1 MAESRL
7 RCLSCKRPAVIA
19 MYSLFISVVYSLLI
33 LYIQYSGLPARLIKM
48 LRAADSNDTESS
60 FLGENDSTGKSS
72 SISIS
77 TVHSETEAMDD
88 VNLLPIMN
96 FKDLGSRKKKVLI
109 LIIVSTAP
117 QRFDRRQ
124 AIRDT
129 WWKHCNG
136 NQVSDY
142 FNIRRGY
149 NTLGN
154 W

>member
-1 MAESRL
+1 MEKSRL
-7 RCLSCKRPAVIA
+7 RSLSRKRPSVIA
-19 MYSLFISVVYSLLI
+19 MYSLFISAVFSLLI
-33 LYIQYSGLPARLIKM
+33 LYIQYSALPARLMKA
-48 LRAADSNDTESS
+48 LPAADSNDTESS
-60 FLGENDSTGKSS
+60 VIGENDSTGKRS
-72 SISIS
+72 SIPIP

-88 VNLLPIMN
+88 ENLLPIMN

-109 LIIVSTAP
+109 LIIVTTAP

-129 WWKHCNG
+129 WWKHCTG

-142 FNIRRGY
+142 CDIRRGY
-149 NTLGN
+149 TTLGN